1 MRLTNRA
8 WAGEGCKLAALL
20 LVAFTFVT
28 LSATAMPVVKAGS
41 VTMMQRG
48 GVVTFGYEL
57 ETEPGVVTVDI
68 QTNGVSIGG
77 QYLTDFSGDV
87 NKLVGVGRHTFTWK
101 PYKAWPGDNT
111 VAGVTAV
118 VTAWA
123 TNAPPDYMAVSLE
136 TAQTVRYYANAESVP
151 FGVTNDMYKTDW
163 LLMRKIPAANEAWRM
178 GSPTNETG
186 RYALREKARLVT
198 LTNDFYI
205 GVYPCTQR
213 QYELI
218 YGTRPSY
225 FNNDAYY
232 ATRPVQ
238 SIKYNTLRGTAP
250 TYDWPTTG
258 FSVDSGSFFSLLRTH
273 SGIQSFDLPGDAE
286 WEFACRAGTGTAI
299 YGSSLGAIACR
310 GRTNDPGR
318 DVDTTKGT
326 APVGSYE
333 PNAFGLYD
341 MIGNVWEYCRDW
353 FAETTQDFDPLTGA
367 TASSGNSTGN
377 NCRIGRGGAWYREEA
392 VCRSAHRHPFDPT
405 NPDKQCGFRIWC
417 QARAVK

>member
-1 MRLTNRA
+1 
-8 WAGEGCKLAALL
+8 LAALL

-299 YGSSLGAIACR
+299 YGSSLAAIAR
-310 GRTNDPGR
+310 YGKDAGS
-318 DVDTTKGT
+318 DADTTKGT
-326 APVGSYE
+326 AAVGSYE

-341 MIGNVWEYCRDW
+341 MIGNIFEYCRDW
-353 FAETTQDFDPLTGA
+353 FAETTQDFDSLTGA

-377 NCRIGRGGAWYREEA
+377 GCRIGRGGAYHRDA
-392 VCRSAHRHPFDPT
+392 SICRSAHRHPFSPGFGDP
-405 NPDKQCGFRIWC
+405 QCGFRVWC
-417 QARAVK
+417 KAEAVK